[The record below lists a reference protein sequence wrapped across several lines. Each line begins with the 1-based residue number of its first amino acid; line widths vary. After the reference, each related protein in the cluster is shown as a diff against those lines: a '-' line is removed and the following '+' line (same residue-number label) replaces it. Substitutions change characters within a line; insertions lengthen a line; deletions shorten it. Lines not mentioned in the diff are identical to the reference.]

1 MEPKKLFLPK
11 NLSQTQINSISAING
26 SSHSSDPEGA
36 KITNKKALD
45 GHILL
50 RLQELEKQNAGLVK
64 IIELRKKEIAEII
77 ASNKKYIAILA
88 HDLKSP
94 FSSIYG
100 VLGILK
106 DCIHEKNLDEMEEY
120 IDIASSSALN
130 TTNLIENLQVWA
142 TSQNKESRF
151 NPVRIKLAK
160 LVTQEIENSS
170 LSVKLK
176 KLSLEHSISPYMN
189 VYADLQM
196 TKSIVRN
203 LINNAIKFTNPNGY
217 ITINA
222 REVSSL
228 IEITVRDNGIGISP
242 KDQIELFKDDSSQ
255 YKSDNSNKRRK
266 GLGLILCRE
275 FVDIQGGTIRV
286 ESQKGKGSSF
296 IFTLPKHDDCL

>member
-11 NLSQTQINSISAING
+11 NLSQTHNNSTSAING

-36 KITNKKALD
+36 KMADEKALD
-45 GHILL
+45 GHILR
-50 RLQELEKQNAGLVK
+50 RLQELEKRNAGLVK

-142 TSQNKESRF
+142 TSQNKDFHF

-160 LVTQEIENSS
+160 LVSQEIENST

-176 KLSLEHSISPYMN
+176 NLSLEHRISPYLN

-196 TKSIVRN
+196 TKTIIRN

-242 KDQIELFKDDSSQ
+242 IDQIGLFHDDSSQ
-255 YKSDNSNKRRK
+255 NISGNSCKRRK

-275 FVDIQGGTIRV
+275 FVEIQGGTIRV
-286 ESQKGKGSSF
+286 ESKKGKGSSF